1 MTKDEIILE
10 QSEILA
16 KLNRKYELL
25 QITYSN
31 LCSLKEKET
40 DALDAYVDKYGPELK
55 DKIMSVPF

>member
-10 QSEILA
+10 QSAMLA
-16 KLNRKYELL
+16 KLNREYELL

-31 LCSLKEKET
+31 LCSLREKEA
-40 DALDAYVDKYGPELK
+40 DAFDAYVDKYGPELK